1 VRVPGRAHT
10 DGDLVVWA
18 PRDGVLFNG
27 DLLFSGVVPL
37 AVSGSVV
44 GWLAALDW
52 LAQFDA
58 QHLVPGHGPLTDP
71 RQTCLAVRDYLR
83 WLLDAVAGDANPDYT
98 DLEKQART
106 LWPRWLDGE
115 RHAVNLRVTHAELHG
130 SRCDLNTALAAMRTA
145 AGGVIS
151 PNL

>member
-1 VRVPGRAHT
+1 M
-10 DGDLVVWA
+10 VWA
-18 PRDGVLFNG
+18 PRDGVLFTG

-44 GWLAALDW
+44 GWLSALDW

-71 RQTCLAVRDYLR
+71 RQTSIAARDYLR
-83 WLLDAVAGDANPDYT
+83 WLLDAVAGDGDPDYT
-98 DLEKQART
+98 GPEQQART
-106 LWPRWLDGE
+106 RWPRWLDGE
-115 RHAVNLRVTHAELHG
+115 RHAVNLRVAHAELHG
-130 SRCDLNTALAAMRTA
+130 SRCDLHTALDAMRTA

-151 PNL
+151 LDL